1 MKKIV
6 ATLIIFISLYACQT
20 QKQSVNNSVKKKQV
34 WVFLMAGQSN
44 MAGRGIVEAQDTI
57 PNARILTINKD
68 FQIIPAKEPLHFYE
82 PKLKGLDCGL
92 SFANALLKQVDKDIT
107 ILMIPTAVGGSSTRQ
122 WLGDS
127 LYRNVQLLTNFRQ
140 KMEFARTQGI
150 VKGILWHQGESDANN
165 RGIPLYKD
173 NLKKLFGIFREYAG
187 DDKLPILMGELGSF
201 SKTPVEWNAINEI
214 IRQYADAEPDT
225 YLIKTSDLKHKGD
238 FIHFDSEGQR
248 LMGQR
253 FAETYIKSMK
263 QLK

>member
-6 ATLIIFISLYACQT
+6 AAFTIFIGLYACQSQQMST
-20 QKQSVNNSVKKKQV
+20 NKPVKKKQV

-57 PNARILTINKD
+57 PDARILTINKD
-68 FQIIPAKEPLHFYE
+68 FQIITAKEPLHFYE

-92 SFANALLKQVDKDIT
+92 SFANTLLKEVNKDIT

-127 LYRNVQLLTNFRQ
+127 VYRNVQLLTNFRQ

-150 VKGILWHQGESDANN
+150 VKGILWHQGESDANT
-165 RGIPLYKD
+165 RSIPLYKD
-173 NLKKLFGIFREYAG
+173 NLKKLFGIFREYAAN
-187 DDKLPILMGELGSF
+187 DKLPVLMGELGSF
-201 SKTPVEWNAINEI
+201 SKTPAEWNTINEI
-214 IRQYADAEPDT
+214 IRQYAVSDPNA
-225 YLIKTSDLKHKGD
+225 YLIQTSDLKHKGD

-248 LMGQR
+248 QMGKR
-253 FAETYIKSMK
+253 FAEAYLKSIK
-263 QLK
+263 